1 MVLYPGIL
9 EIIPYFPSGWQLY
22 FHVPDFGRGF
32 PGRAGSGFVLLFIL
46 FYRMISPRYE
56 RRNTMNETNKWVS
69 VWGNAVS
76 VAENRPERYA
86 KDITIRYPI
95 HTPFPVRRYG

>member
-1 MVLYPGIL
+1 M
-9 EIIPYFPSGWQLY
+9 EQNQ
-22 FHVPDFGRGF
+22 R
-32 PGRAGSGFVLLFIL
+32 
-46 FYRMISPRYE
+46 
-56 RRNTMNETNKWVS
+56 WVG

-95 HTPFPVRRYG
+95 HIPFSGQAVRLTFDNYCGTEAVTLDKITVFYGGEFLWICG